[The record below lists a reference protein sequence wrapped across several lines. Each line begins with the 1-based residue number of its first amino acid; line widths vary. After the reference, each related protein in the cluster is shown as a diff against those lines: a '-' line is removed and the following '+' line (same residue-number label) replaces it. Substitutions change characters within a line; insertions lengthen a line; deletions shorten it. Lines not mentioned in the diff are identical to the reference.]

1 MRNRISAA
9 GASAPAVS
17 LRPDRRGAVEHPYR
31 TAFLLGAVLYVVCV
45 IPFLIYHGGIFFYYG
60 DYNVQQVPFYILAH
74 RAVREG
80 RLFWSP
86 YVDLGGSMGGSFAF
100 YLWGSPFFWITIP
113 FPEAAVPYL
122 LPFLMAAK
130 YGTAT
135 LTGFALIRRGTKT
148 DRAALIGAL
157 LYAFSGFQACNI
169 VFQHFHDVVAF
180 FPLYVLSFDDFLQK
194 KKRIPF
200 TLMTA
205 FMVILNYYF
214 FVGEVVFFL
223 LYYAV
228 RYVWA
233 DGIMQR
239 KRDIAREVLSLL
251 GFGALGLGAAAFFLV
266 QSLEGVVGNTRVSN
280 WISGYDWVRYP
291 DPGTPLA
298 ILKSFFVAPDLIAK
312 GTMFSSDA
320 IKCGSVAAYL
330 PCFGVSGAAAYFAA
344 HRGKRNWKKRLSV
357 VFLACAFI
365 PLLNAMFSAFNSAYY
380 ARWFYLPVL
389 LMASMTAESLEE
401 ADTSS
406 WKIGAK
412 IAIFGLWFF
421 TLCGLIP
428 KYEDGSWSFFSLPD
442 NPEIFWMEILGTAL
456 TVPFMLYILFGQQ
469 MQEKLHA
476 LRRGAQAKDE
486 SSKEYAPVRRRHR
499 PGRSGE
505 KGRWSEEAGLPEVPE
520 FQRYRPA
527 ALVLTA
533 FCCAL
538 CTMTVM
544 LNGTSLIART
554 GGTKWRW
561 EMLDTRP
568 ALPDEKT
575 FARVETDGTSTNYEM
590 VWGYPTIHAFESTV
604 TPSIQEFYDGI
615 GIRRSVESELP
626 WTRVGARQI
635 LSVRYELENLIISS
649 DEKYSKRG
657 GLPGYTSVETESPY
671 YAIYENQHF
680 IPMGFTFEHYVTESE
695 YKTLDAGSTIADR
708 LLVRDLILPDE
719 TAASLGLDIG
729 ENAEEAAKSIREDL
743 QESGTETEAY
753 PTLAHDDIA
762 DPGAMSIDELER
774 ESDRRAASA
783 CTSFVFDNGGFT
795 AETADLDARNL
806 VFFSVPYSRGWTAFL
821 DGEKTEV
828 IRADFGLMAVAV
840 PEGVHHISF
849 RYEPYGFRLAV
860 LCSVLCAA
868 LICVIAL
875 IEKRKK
881 R

>member
-17 LRPDRRGAVEHPYR
+17 IRADRSGMVEHPYR
-31 TAFLLGAVLYVVCV
+31 TAFLLGAILYVVCV

-100 YLWGSPFFWITIP
+100 YLWGSPFFWLTIP

-180 FPLYVLSFDDFLQK
+180 FPLYVITFDDFLQK
-194 KKRIPF
+194 KRRIPF

-233 DGIMQR
+233 EGSRRQKRGIV
-239 KRDIAREVLSLL
+239 REILLLL

-266 QSLEGVVGNTRVSN
+266 QSLEGVAGNTRVSN

-298 ILKSFFVAPDLIAK
+298 ILKSFFVVPDLIAK

-344 HRGKRNWKKRLSV
+344 HRGKKNWKKRLSV

-365 PLLNAMFSAFNSAYY
+365 PLFNAVFSAFNSAYY

-401 ADTSS
+401 ADTAS

-412 IAIFGLWFF
+412 ITIFGLLFF

-442 NPEIFWMEILGTAL
+442 NPEIFWLEILGTAL
-456 TVPFMLYILFGQQ
+456 TVPFLLYILFGRQI
-469 MQEKLHA
+469 QEKLSF
-476 LRRGAQAKDE
+476 LRRGAHVGHE
-486 SSKEYAPVRRRHR
+486 SSKGDMAEKRLHR
-499 PGRSGE
+499 PVRSGE
-505 KGRWSEEAGLPEVPE
+505 KGRGSEAVESSKTSEWL
-520 FQRYRPA
+520 RYRPA

-533 FCCAL
+533 FCCVL

-568 ALPDEKT
+568 SLPDDKT

-615 GIRRSVESELP
+615 GVRRSVESELP
-626 WTRVGARQI
+626 WTRIGARQI

-649 DEKYSKRG
+649 DEKYSGRG
-657 GLPGYTSVETESPY
+657 GLPGYTSVETDSPY

-695 YKTLDAGSTIADR
+695 YRTLDAGSTIADR

-729 ENAEEAAKSIREDL
+729 ENAEETAKSIRDEL
-743 QESGTETEAY
+743 QESGTETDVF

-762 DPGAMSIDELER
+762 EPGAMSIDELER

-783 CTSFVFDNGGFT
+783 CTSFAFDNGGFT
-795 AETADLDARNL
+795 ADTADLDARNL

-828 IRADFGLMAVAV
+828 LRADFGLMAVVV
-840 PEGVHHISF
+840 PEGIHHISF
-849 RYEPYGFRLAV
+849 RYEPYGFHLAV
-860 LCSVLCAA
+860 LCSVFCAA
-868 LICVIAL
+868 LICVIAVTAA
-875 IEKRKK
+875 RKK
-881 R
+881 S

>member
-1 MRNRISAA
+1 M
-9 GASAPAVS
+9 
-17 LRPDRRGAVEHPYR
+17 
-31 TAFLLGAVLYVVCV
+31 
-45 IPFLIYHGGIFFYYG
+45 
-60 DYNVQQVPFYILAH
+60 
-74 RAVREG
+74 
-80 RLFWSP
+80 
-86 YVDLGGSMGGSFAF
+86 
-100 YLWGSPFFWITIP
+100 
-113 FPEAAVPYL
+113 
-122 LPFLMAAK
+122 
-130 YGTAT
+130 
-135 LTGFALIRRGTKT
+135 
-148 DRAALIGAL
+148 
-157 LYAFSGFQACNI
+157 
-169 VFQHFHDVVAF
+169 
-180 FPLYVLSFDDFLQK
+180 
-194 KKRIPF
+194 
-200 TLMTA
+200 
-205 FMVILNYYF
+205 
-214 FVGEVVFFL
+214 
-223 LYYAV
+223 
-228 RYVWA
+228 
-233 DGIMQR
+233 
-239 KRDIAREVLSLL
+239 LL

-266 QSLEGVVGNTRVSN
+266 QSLEGVAGNTRVSN

-298 ILKSFFVAPDLIAK
+298 ILKSFFVVPDLIAK

-344 HRGKRNWKKRLSV
+344 HRGKKNWKKRLSV

-365 PLLNAMFSAFNSAYY
+365 PLFNAVFSAFNSAYY
-380 ARWFYLPVL
+380 ARWFYLPVV

-401 ADTSS
+401 ADTAS

-412 IAIFGLWFF
+412 ITIFGLLFF

-442 NPEIFWMEILGTAL
+442 NPEIFWLEILGTAL
-456 TVPFMLYILFGQQ
+456 TVPFLIYILFGQQ
-469 MQEKLHA
+469 VQEKFSS
-476 LRRGAQAKDE
+476 LRRGAHTEDE
-486 SSKEYAPVRRRHR
+486 LSKEHGAERHLRRTA
-499 PGRSGE
+499 GSEE
-505 KGRWSEEAGLPEVPE
+505 KGRWSEAAESAETSEWL
-520 FQRYRPA
+520 RYRPA

-533 FCCAL
+533 FCCVL

-561 EMLDTRP
+561 EMLDTKP
-568 ALPDEKT
+568 ALPDDKT

-615 GIRRSVESELP
+615 GVRRSVESELP
-626 WTRVGARQI
+626 WTRIGARQI

-649 DEKYSKRG
+649 DEKYSGRG
-657 GLPGYTSVETESPY
+657 GLPGYTSAETDSPY

-695 YKTLDAGSTIADR
+695 YRTLDAGSTIADR

-729 ENAEEAAKSIREDL
+729 ENAEEAAKSIREEL
-743 QESGTETEAY
+743 QESGTDPEVF
-753 PTLAHDDIA
+753 PTLAHDVIA
-762 DPGAMSIDELER
+762 EPGTMSIDELER

-783 CTSFVFDNGGFT
+783 CTSFAFDNGGFT
-795 AETADLDARNL
+795 ADTADLDARNL

-828 IRADFGLMAVAV
+828 LRADFGLMAVVV

-860 LCSVLCAA
+860 LCSVFCAA
-868 LICVIAL
+868 LICVIAATAA
-875 IEKRKK
+875 RKK